1 MSGRYF
7 STVQDR
13 EYSETYIHKTASYNP
28 NKLSKLVR
36 YQTISSLKRSTPIL
50 MPTKEDTWTKAELEQ
65 QAIEW
70 DRDWKRTLKIRN
82 INSLWPPYK
91 ETKEQYDKR
100 TKQEWDIIKKH
111 MWVDRKRKPFK
122 YPIFK

>member
-1 MSGRYF
+1 MKEGEKIVDLTTIPNLEFGTLSDIYMSGRYF

-13 EYSETYIHKTASYNP
+13 EYSETYIHKTASDNP

-36 YQTISSLKRSTPIL
+36 YQTIPLLRRFPTL
-50 MPTKEDTWTKAELEQ
+50 MPTKEDNWTKAELEQ

-70 DRDWKRTLKIRN
+70 DRDWKRTLKRRN

-91 ETKEQYDKR
+91 ETK
-100 TKQEWDIIKKH
+100 
-111 MWVDRKRKPFK
+111 
-122 YPIFK
+122 